1 MLNHHPVHTAMTA
14 APAACRQTFCV
25 EEANRA
31 LSFVSRVVADIVDLH
46 DEVVHIRRTMERVEL
61 GLHGA
66 DVNTLE
72 RDYRAAMERLR
83 DLVRELDMVGVDL
96 QDFERGV
103 ITFPTLHAGHHAAL
117 SWKLGEDEVRY
128 WHDSDAGFDAR
139 VPIAQ
144 LIQ

>member
-1 MLNHHPVHTAMTA
+1 MLNHPAQTKTLE
-14 APAACRQTFCV
+14 PAADVKRTFCV
-25 EEANRA
+25 DEANRA
-31 LSFVSRVVADIVDLH
+31 LPYVSRVVADVVDLH

-66 DVNTLE
+66 DAKALE

-83 DLVRELDMVGVDL
+83 ILVRELDVVGVDL
-96 QDFERGV
+96 QDFERGIV
-103 ITFPTLHAGHHAAL
+103 TFPTFHDGHDAAL

-128 WHDSDAGFDAR
+128 WHDADSGFDAR
-139 VPIAQ
+139 QPIAQ